1 MFYMLLN
8 IKPYHSGIITC
19 VSLIQLIKIFTN
31 TTGGHKIHVKEGM
44 KYKGGVIKPIVNY
57 DAKLNSHYEAWSY
70 KEKKHK
76 NIKAHKNS
84 V

>member
-19 VSLIQLIKIFTN
+19 VSLIQLIEIFTN

-44 KYKGGVIKPIVNY
+44 KYKGGDKTHCQLWCK
-57 DAKLNSHYEAWSY
+57 AKQPLWGLELQG
-70 KEKKHK
+70 KETQKY
-76 NIKAHKNS
+76 
-84 V
+84 